1 MVESHI
7 PAYST
12 AEDGL
17 GIKRF
22 LLAWRTFANT
32 CSEIDARRRGSM
44 TQRGQQSRCQPC
56 GIVQHSLR
64 ALAEMKDTVRTR
76 PRKEESS
83 NNPTYKVIV
92 KTVPSQNFSRF
103 SILCQTLRGTFG
115 MFASAT
121 FNLLLPAQLR
131 ASPYCILKH
140 RTSSPPPPR
149 LPHTY
154 IHTYYVLADCY
165 VHNQVFTSIHACM
178 QANKHACMNAVQ
190 CSAGQ
195 GGSADTHCT
204 AV

>member
-154 IHTYYVLADCY
+154 IHTTCWLTVTYITKYS
-165 VHNQVFTSIHACM
+165 HPSMHACKQTNM
-178 QANKHACMNAVQ
+178 HA
-190 CSAGQ
+190 
-195 GGSADTHCT
+195 
-204 AV
+204 